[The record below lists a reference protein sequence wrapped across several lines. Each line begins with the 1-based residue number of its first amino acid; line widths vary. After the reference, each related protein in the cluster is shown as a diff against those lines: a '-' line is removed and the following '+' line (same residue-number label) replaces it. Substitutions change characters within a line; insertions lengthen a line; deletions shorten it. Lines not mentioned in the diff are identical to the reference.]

1 MEFLFYFIFFY
12 FFMETRNHLYRW
24 SLVIEEE
31 EEALPRI
38 EPSKSYFWHYS
49 TRRCNNMLIMLNQ
62 VNKYKNT
69 LKTEIKPIFRENT
82 NFEKHGCQNSVPMIT
97 SILKY
102 TSRQLKPF
110 PVRGTLTCSQ
120 TLYFLF
126 KIRRARV
133 IKYKS
138 QGIY

>member
-1 MEFLFYFIFFY
+1 MECLFYFILFY
-12 FFMETRNHLYRW
+12 YYFFFMETRNHLYRW
-24 SLVIEEE
+24 SLVSEEE

-82 NFEKHGCQNSVPMIT
+82 NFEKHGCQTLGSHDNVNFEVHVTIAKAFSAAWIFNLFTDPLFSLQNS
-97 SILKY
+97 S
-102 TSRQLKPF
+102 SA
-110 PVRGTLTCSQ
+110 GD
-120 TLYFLF
+120 
-126 KIRRARV
+126 KI
-133 IKYKS
+133 
-138 QGIY
+138 